1 MFETVNWRKKVTKQ
15 ENNHKLNH
23 SQFQTILFFVVA
35 LPPFLN
41 PFCSIV
47 LKKYIKNKCL
57 QSNCH
62 RSADID
68 LVERT
73 INLLDGYR
81 LLVLSFGG

>member
-23 SQFQTILFFVVA
+23 SQFQTTCILFFVVA

-47 LKKYIKNKCL
+47 LKKHIEK
-57 QSNCH
+57 Q
-62 RSADID
+62 
-68 LVERT
+68 
-73 INLLDGYR
+73 
-81 LLVLSFGG
+81 VLAE